1 MRRLPQRLRH
11 TTTFPESFDAVMSIN
26 GIWGGCED
34 ALVEANRVLRPA
46 GMIGISFWGTG
57 TPNDMRGCFKAFAR
71 HAPQQHFGS
80 MKKLNNIA
88 ARWRG

>member
-11 TTTFPESFDAVMSIN
+11 TTTFLESFDAVMSIN

-46 GMIGISFWGTG
+46 GMIGISFWGREPPTTCAG
-57 TPNDMRGCFKAFAR
+57 VSRRSPVTHPSSTSGA
-71 HAPQQHFGS
+71 
-80 MKKLNNIA
+80 
-88 ARWRG
+88 